1 MQVQE
6 AKHHERYRELADEKS
21 QVDRRL
27 ESSHSNERAAKDE
40 IARLKDECDRVML
53 SKAEAEAKH
62 KSRTESVQKELVAQ
76 KELVKTLED
85 KVATHQSDA
94 NLSKRLHE
102 KEVERVKEESDRH
115 MRDVMFQNEALALSA
130 KTAKVALSKSDSMRE
145 KESALHEATAA
156 KLLAEKRES
165 VNRLVQSLQ
174 RERETSQRLM
184 QKVRPIFYF
193 PWSLCV

>member
-6 AKHHERYRELADEKS
+6 SKHHERYKDLADEKA

-62 KSRTESVQKELVAQ
+62 KSRAESVQKELMAQ

-130 KTAKVALSKSDSMRE
+130 KTAKIASSKSDGMRE

-174 RERETSQRLM
+174 RERETSHRLM